1 MRNIASFI
9 SDNPI
14 YGWIIILVCIV
25 GGWHGISTIGRLED
39 PPFPIKVAYVI
50 TPYPGA
56 SAEEVELEVTD
67 KIEDAIQELPYI
79 QEMTSK
85 SVPGRSEIQIELL
98 EEFGLDETP
107 QIFDELRRKIR
118 ESEIYLPPGVNSSL
132 VEDDFG
138 DVFGVLYGI
147 KTDGFSHSETQD
159 LVKSISTKLKLVPGV
174 AKVTTRGLPEE
185 AIYLEFEET
194 KLNRIGLSVEEI
206 AGQIW
211 LDSQVMF
218 SGSTVFEGRRL
229 RIAQSNAKVGVLDL
243 KQMRI
248 GSPGST
254 EIVFLGDLA
263 KIQRTK
269 IENPREIVRVNGEDV
284 AVLAISVTPGQNV
297 VAVGEKIDRSIKEL
311 RDELAIGVEV
321 FPIYRQ
327 HIVVDGAITNF
338 LKNLIISVL
347 TVSLALNLFMGW
359 RAGTVVGAV
368 LLLTVLGTIEVM
380 NILGV
385 ELQRI
390 SLGALMISMGM
401 LVDNAIVIAE
411 GMVIG
416 VKQGLSPREAAAKSV
431 SRTQYPLV
439 CATIIGILAFAP
451 ISLSDDNSGHFLISL
466 FQVVAISLL
475 LSWFLAITIIPLLGG
490 LLLKN
495 RTTVTEQ
502 ELYKAWYFF
511 PYKRLL
517 RIGLRNARVGALA
530 IVLIT
535 SAGLFSMQY
544 VQQGFFPSNNN
555 PLFYVDYRLQE
566 GTDINAT
573 SADIMPLE
581 KMLRNI
587 EGIKSV
593 TTFVG
598 IGPPRFTAITQP
610 EQPNPAYAHMIVEV
624 ADVEDMN
631 GQMIK
636 AQTSLMN
643 LRPDSEIQVRR
654 AEFSPG
660 GGSKIEMRYSGPD
673 IKVLRQ
679 LSEETSAIFLKHE
692 LIDRKTDWRPQSLQL
707 VPAFNEEKARMS
719 GITKQD
725 LANSLAYNT
734 LGLTVGMIRDGDKIL
749 PIVARAPA
757 LERQN
762 IAGMQNKSAWSE
774 THRNYVPINQLVNE
788 FKLESENT
796 TIYRRDGIRTL
807 TVQANQ
813 PKGHNVNEYF
823 KNIRKEIESIELP
836 FGYAREW
843 GGEFE
848 SNKMAYESL
857 GERIPLAFCLMFFV
871 TILMFGS
878 LKQPIVIW
886 LTVPMVL
893 CGVAIGLLITNLPLT
908 FPSFL
913 GILSLAGMLIKNCII
928 LVDEIDKRLS
938 EGEASLFTL
947 EIASLSRLRP
957 VMLAALTTIFG
968 MSPLLTDA
976 FFREMAV
983 SIMSGL
989 AFATILTLFAVPVF
1003 YRIALGK
1010 RVA

>member
-14 YGWIIILVCIV
+14 YGWIIILVCV
-25 GGWHGISTIGRLED
+25 AGGWHGINNIGRLED

-79 QEMTSK
+79 QEMQSK

-98 EEFGLDETP
+98 EEFGLNETP

-118 ESEIYLPPGVNSSL
+118 EAEMYLPPGVSNSI

-147 KTDGFSHSETQD
+147 KTEGFSNSETKD
-159 LVKSISTKLKLVPGV
+159 LVKSLSTKLKLVPGV
-174 AKVTTRGLPEE
+174 AKVAIRGLPEE
-185 AIYLEFEET
+185 AVYLEFEET

-211 LDSQVMF
+211 SDSQVMF
-218 SGSTVFEGRRL
+218 AGSTVFEGRRL
-229 RIAQSNAKVGVLDL
+229 RIAQASAKSGVHDL
-243 KQMRI
+243 EQMRI
-248 GSPGST
+248 GRPGST

-263 KIQRTK
+263 KIYRTN
-269 IENPREIVRVNGEDV
+269 IEDPREIIRVNGENI
-284 AVLAISVTPGQNV
+284 AILAISVTPGENV
-297 VAVGEKIDRSIKEL
+297 VAVGEKIDSSIEEL
-311 RDELAIGVEV
+311 KSELALGVDV

-327 HIVVDGAITNF
+327 HVVVDEAITNF

-347 TVSLALNLFMGW
+347 TVFLALNLFMGW

-380 NILGV
+380 NIIGV

-390 SLGALMISMGM
+390 SLGALMIAMGM
-401 LVDNAIVIAE
+401 LVDNGIVIAE

-416 VKQGLSPREAAAKSV
+416 VKKGLSPKDAASKSV
-431 SRTQYPLV
+431 SRTQYPLI
-439 CATIIGILAFAP
+439 CATVIGILAFAP

-495 RTTVTEQ
+495 EKKVTEK
-502 ELYKAWYFF
+502 ELYSAWYFR
-511 PYKRLL
+511 PYRKLL
-517 RIGLRNARVGALA
+517 NIGLQRAWRGALA

-535 SAGLFSMQY
+535 SGCLYSMQY

-566 GTDINAT
+566 GTDISAT
-573 SADIMPLE
+573 SADVVPLE
-581 KMLRNI
+581 EMLRNI
-587 EGIKSV
+587 QGIKSV

-624 ADVEDMN
+624 AEVEEMN
-631 GQMIK
+631 EQMTE
-636 AQTSLMN
+636 AQKQLMRA
-643 LRPDSEIQVRR
+643 RPDSEIQVRR

-673 IKVLRQ
+673 IKTLRK

-692 LIDRKTDWRPQSLQL
+692 LIDRKTDWRLQSLQL
-707 VPAFNEEKARMS
+707 VPVFNEEKARMS

-725 LANSLAYNT
+725 LAKSLSYNT
-734 LGLTVGMIRDGDKIL
+734 LGLNVGMIRDGDKLLRI
-749 PIVARAPA
+749 IARAPPEERTSLSD
-757 LERQN
+757 LEY
-762 IAGMQNKSAWSE
+762 KTAWSE
-774 THRNYVPINQLVNE
+774 IERKYVPINQLVDE
-788 FKLESENT
+788 FKLEAENT
-796 TIYRRDGIRTL
+796 TIFRMDGLRTL

-823 KNIRKEIESIELP
+823 KNIRDEVESIELP
-836 FGYAREW
+836 LGYTREW

-938 EGEASLFTL
+938 EGEASLATL

>member
-1 MRNIASFI
+1 MKNIASFI

-14 YGWIIILVCIV
+14 YGWIIILVCVV
-25 GGWHGISTIGRLED
+25 GGWHGINNIGRLED

-79 QEMTSK
+79 QEMQSK

-118 ESEIYLPPGVNSSL
+118 EAEMHLPPGVRNSI

-147 KTDGFSHSETQD
+147 KTEGFSNSETRD
-159 LVKSISTKLKLVPGV
+159 LVKSISTKLKLVSGV
-174 AKVTTRGLPEE
+174 AKVEIRGLPEE
-185 AIYLEFEET
+185 AVYLEFEET

-206 AGQIW
+206 ASQIW

-218 SGSTVFEGRRL
+218 AGSTVFEGRRL
-229 RIAQSNAKVGVLDL
+229 RIAQANAKSGVQDL
-243 KQMRI
+243 EQMRI
-248 GSPGST
+248 GRPGST

-263 KIQRTK
+263 KIYRK
-269 IENPREIVRVNGEDV
+269 NIENPREIIRINGETI
-284 AVLAISVTPGQNV
+284 AVLAISVTPGENV
-297 VAVGEKIDRSIKEL
+297 VAVGEKIDGSIKEL
-311 RDELAIGVEV
+311 ESQLALGVDI

-327 HIVVDGAITNF
+327 HVVVDDAITNF

-347 TVSLALNLFMGW
+347 TVFLALNLFMGW

-390 SLGALMISMGM
+390 SLGALMIAMGM
-401 LVDNAIVIAE
+401 LVDNGIVIAE

-416 VKQGLSPREAAAKSV
+416 VKKGLSPKDAASKSV
-431 SRTQYPLV
+431 SRTQYPLI
-439 CATIIGILAFAP
+439 CATVIGILAFAP

-490 LLLKN
+490 LLLKSGEK
-495 RTTVTEQ
+495 VTEN
-502 ELYKAWYFF
+502 ELYSSWYFL
-511 PYKRLL
+511 PYRKLL
-517 RIGLRNARVGALA
+517 RIGLQRAWRGALA
-530 IVLIT
+530 IILIT
-535 SAGLFSMQY
+535 SVCLYSMQY

-566 GTDINAT
+566 GTDISAT
-573 SADIMPLE
+573 SADVMPLE
-581 KMLRNI
+581 KMLRDI
-587 EGIKSV
+587 QGIKSV

-624 ADVEDMN
+624 DDVEKMN
-631 GQMIK
+631 SQMTE
-636 AQTSLMN
+636 AQKKLVN
-643 LRPDSEIQVRR
+643 ERPDSEIQVRR

-673 IKVLRQ
+673 IKRLRK

-707 VPAFNEEKARMS
+707 LPVFNEEKARMS

-725 LANSLAYNT
+725 LAKSLSYNT
-734 LGLTVGMIRDGDKIL
+734 LGLNVGMIRDGDKTIR
-749 PIVARAPA
+749 IIARAPPEERVNLSG
-757 LERQN
+757 LE
-762 IAGMQNKSAWSE
+762 NKRAWSE
-774 THRNYVPINQLVNE
+774 IERKYVPINQLVDE

-796 TIYRRDGIRTL
+796 TIFRRDGLRTL

-823 KNIRKEIESIELP
+823 KNIRDEVESIELP
-836 FGYAREW
+836 LGYAREW

-938 EGEASLFTL
+938 EGEASLSTL

-1010 RVA
+1010 RVI

>member
-1 MRNIASFI
+1 
-9 SDNPI
+9 
-14 YGWIIILVCIV
+14 
-25 GGWHGISTIGRLED
+25 
-39 PPFPIKVAYVI
+39 
-50 TPYPGA
+50 
-56 SAEEVELEVTD
+56 
-67 KIEDAIQELPYI
+67 
-79 QEMTSK
+79 
-85 SVPGRSEIQIELL
+85 
-98 EEFGLDETP
+98 
-107 QIFDELRRKIR
+107 
-118 ESEIYLPPGVNSSL
+118 
-132 VEDDFG
+132 
-138 DVFGVLYGI
+138 
-147 KTDGFSHSETQD
+147 
-159 LVKSISTKLKLVPGV
+159 
-174 AKVTTRGLPEE
+174 
-185 AIYLEFEET
+185 
-194 KLNRIGLSVEEI
+194 
-206 AGQIW
+206 
-211 LDSQVMF
+211 
-218 SGSTVFEGRRL
+218 
-229 RIAQSNAKVGVLDL
+229 
-243 KQMRI
+243 
-248 GSPGST
+248 
-254 EIVFLGDLA
+254 
-263 KIQRTK
+263 
-269 IENPREIVRVNGEDV
+269 
-284 AVLAISVTPGQNV
+284 
-297 VAVGEKIDRSIKEL
+297 
-311 RDELAIGVEV
+311 
-321 FPIYRQ
+321 
-327 HIVVDGAITNF
+327 
-338 LKNLIISVL
+338 
-347 TVSLALNLFMGW
+347 
-359 RAGTVVGAV
+359 
-368 LLLTVLGTIEVM
+368 
-380 NILGV
+380 
-385 ELQRI
+385 
-390 SLGALMISMGM
+390 
-401 LVDNAIVIAE
+401 
-411 GMVIG
+411 
-416 VKQGLSPREAAAKSV
+416 
-431 SRTQYPLV
+431 
-439 CATIIGILAFAP
+439 
-451 ISLSDDNSGHFLISL
+451 
-466 FQVVAISLL
+466 
-475 LSWFLAITIIPLLGG
+475 
-490 LLLKN
+490 
-495 RTTVTEQ
+495 
-502 ELYKAWYFF
+502 
-511 PYKRLL
+511 
-517 RIGLRNARVGALA
+517 
-530 IVLIT
+530 
-535 SAGLFSMQY
+535 MQY

-581 KMLRNI
+581 KMLRDI
-587 EGIKSV
+587 EGIESV

-643 LRPDSEIQVRR
+643 ARPDSEIQVRR

-679 LSEETSAIFLKHE
+679 LSEETLAIFLKHE

-707 VPAFNEEKARMS
+707 VPKFNDEKARMS
-719 GITKQD
+719 GVTKQD
-725 LANSLAYNT
+725 LAKSLAYNT

-757 LERQN
+757 QERQN
-762 IAGMQNKSAWSE
+762 IAGLQNKSAWSE
-774 THRNYVPINQLVNE
+774 TQRNYVPINQLVNE

-836 FGYAREW
+836 FGYTREW

-893 CGVAIGLLITNLPLT
+893 CGVATGLLITNLPLT

-947 EIASLSRLRP
+947 EMASLSRLRP

-976 FFREMAV
+976 FFSRDGSVNYERSSV
-983 SIMSGL
+983 RNNTYFVCSPGFL
-989 AFATILTLFAVPVF
+989 
-1003 YRIALGK
+1003 
-1010 RVA
+1010 